1 MDWWLLGRG
10 NALQQALELR
20 TEPNFSFAS
29 KGFEFRNPPSAL
41 LLTFRGLGPGF
52 MVSQVK
58 AKRLMEGTE
67 IAHTTD
73 FQSVI
78 KNPWVSGK
86 N

>member
-1 MDWWLLGRG
+1 M
-10 NALQQALELR
+10 QQALELW

-29 KGFEFRNPPSAL
+29 KGFEFGDPPSAL

-58 AKRLMEGTE
+58 AKCLMEGTE
-67 IAHTTD
+67 IAHATN

-78 KNPWVSGK
+78 KNPWISGK